1 MNWVQLTATKELE
14 QLKELSKNNLILIF
28 KHSTKCGTSRTV
40 LSRFE
45 RAWREEEMKKV
56 KPYFLDLLVHRDVSD
71 KIEEGFGII
80 HESPQLLLI
89 KDGKCIFNVSHYGV
103 DYMFLKNKLFKILKN

>member
-56 KPYFLDLLVHRDVSD
+56 A
-71 KIEEGFGII
+71 
-80 HESPQLLLI
+80 QLLGYTPVRLGFPLH
-89 KDGKCIFNVSHYGV
+89 KGWRRLLGDGTKFGHRLRVRITPRVRTSRLV
-103 DYMFLKNKLFKILKN
+103 QLKTYVG

>member
-1 MNWVQLTATKELE
+1 MNWVQLTDIQELE
-14 QLKELSKNNLILIF
+14 QIKELSKNNLILIL

-45 RAWREEEMKKV
+45 RAWREEEMKNV
-56 KPYFLDLLVHRDVSD
+56 KPYFLDLLAHRDVSD
-71 KIEEGFGII
+71 KIEQDFGII

-89 KDGKCIFNVSHYGV
+89 KDGKCIFNVSHYGA
-103 DYMFLKNKLFKILKN
+103 DYNAFKKQVI

>member
-1 MNWVQLTATKELE
+1 MNWNQLTGITELDNIKSISGNT
-14 QLKELSKNNLILIF
+14 LVIIF

-45 RAWREEEMKKV
+45 RAWKDEEMKNV
-56 KPYFLDLLVHRDVSD
+56 RPYFLDLLVHRDISD
-71 KIEEGFGII
+71 KIASDFGII

-89 KDGKCIFNVSHYGV
+89 KDGKCIYSVSHYGV
-103 DYMFLKNKLFKILKN
+103 DYNSLKKQIIHL